1 METAS
6 TAMNMQTAQRPWWL
20 MLIEGIAL
28 AVVGAILLWANFPQR
43 VEAYLFLVTVLGI
56 WWVVRG
62 TMDIIGIFSD
72 SSAWGWKLLMGVISL
87 LAGLWILMYPVVSAT
102 VLPRIAVLVLGIWGF
117 IAGIVLLLM
126 AFRGGGWGTGILGVV
141 EAVIGLILIMNYARP
156 GSGLSFLWA
165 AAICALIGGIV
176 LIVRAFQA
184 RAAAP
189 RRGRSS
195 G

>member
-1 METAS
+1 
-6 TAMNMQTAQRPWWL
+6 
-20 MLIEGIAL
+20 
-28 AVVGAILLWANFPQR
+28 
-43 VEAYLFLVTVLGI
+43 
-56 WWVVRG
+56 
-62 TMDIIGIFSD
+62 
-72 SSAWGWKLLMGVISL
+72 
-87 LAGLWILMYPVVSAT
+87 MYPVVSAT